1 MHNSGTNVD
10 VPHNNILFGKQ
21 EYTVTKADGSGRSN
35 NFRGVTHRWMQLW
48 MLVSCATPLL
58 HWAVYIQIHPQIGM
72 IGHTPDR
79 LMESYMISPPSH
91 AKIS

>member
-35 NFRGVTHRWMQLW
+35 NFRGVTHR
-48 MLVSCATPLL
+48 
-58 HWAVYIQIHPQIGM
+58 
-72 IGHTPDR
+72 
-79 LMESYMISPPSH
+79 
-91 AKIS
+91 